1 MGLVCEGLIEEKRA
15 MKDVDKK
22 ESVLAKGF
30 EESQVRLGKEE
41 NLRRLFNLGSEDI
54 LNLSERKKGGG
65 GVGFVEI
72 ENERKMSKL
81 N

>member
-1 MGLVCEGLIEEKRA
+1 

-30 EESQVRLGKEE
+30 EERQVRLGREE
-41 NLRRLFNLGSEDI
+41 NLRRLFNLGSQDI
-54 LNLSERKKGGG
+54 LTLSERKKG

-72 ENERKMSKL
+72 ENEREISKL

>member
-1 MGLVCEGLIEEKRA
+1 LGLVCEGLIEEKRA

-30 EESQVRLGKEE
+30 EERQVRLGKEE

-65 GVGFVEI
+65 VGFVEI

>member
-1 MGLVCEGLIEEKRA
+1 LGLVCEGLIEEKRA

-22 ESVLAKGF
+22 GSVLAKGF
-30 EESQVRLGKEE
+30 EERQVRLGKEE

-65 GVGFVEI
+65 
-72 ENERKMSKL
+72 RL
-81 N
+81 R

>member
-22 ESVLAKGF
+22 KSVLAKGF
-30 EESQVRLGKEE
+30 EERQVRLGKEE

-65 GVGFVEI
+65 VGFVEI

>member
-1 MGLVCEGLIEEKRA
+1 MSG
-15 MKDVDKK
+15 KK
-22 ESVLAKGF
+22 ESVLAEGF
-30 EESQVRLGKEE
+30 KERQVRLGKEE

-54 LNLSERKKGGG
+54 LNLSERKKGG
-65 GVGFVEI
+65 VGFVEI

>member
-1 MGLVCEGLIEEKRA
+1 LGLVCEGLIEEKRA

-30 EESQVRLGKEE
+30 EERQVRLGKEE
-41 NLRRLFNLGSEDI
+41 NLRGLFNLGSEDI
-54 LNLSERKKGGG
+54 LNLSERKKERR

>member
-1 MGLVCEGLIEEKRA
+1 MLIKRNLCSQKA
-15 MKDVDKK
+15 SKK
-22 ESVLAKGF
+22 
-30 EESQVRLGKEE
+30 GKYGWGKKKRVFH
-41 NLRRLFNLGSEDI
+41 LRRLFNLGSEDI
-54 LNLSERKKGGG
+54 LNLSERKRG

>member
-30 EESQVRLGKEE
+30 EERQVRLGKEE
-41 NLRRLFNLGSEDI
+41 NLRGLFNLGSEDI
-54 LNLSERKKGGG
+54 LNLSERKKERR

>member
-1 MGLVCEGLIEEKRA
+1 MVLIEEKRA

-30 EESQVRLGKEE
+30 EERQVRLGKEE
-41 NLRRLFNLGSEDI
+41 NRRRLYNLGSEDI
-54 LNLSERKKGGG
+54 LNLSERKRG

>member
-1 MGLVCEGLIEEKRA
+1 MGLVCESLIEEKRA
-15 MKDVDKK
+15 IKDVDKK

-30 EESQVRLGKEE
+30 EERQVRLGREE

-54 LNLSERKKGGG
+54 LTLSERREG

-81 N
+81 D